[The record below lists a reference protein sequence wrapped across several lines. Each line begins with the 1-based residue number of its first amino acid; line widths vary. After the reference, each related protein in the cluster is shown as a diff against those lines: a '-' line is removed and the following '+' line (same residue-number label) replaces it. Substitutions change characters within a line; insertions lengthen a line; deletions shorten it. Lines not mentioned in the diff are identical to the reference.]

1 MSTIS
6 QKILASHSDKEKVE
20 PGEIVKARVDLAMMP
35 ALTAVLAFRAMEDIG
50 VSKVWDPEKEY
61 PVIHGLGRTLEL
73 NVEGATVEMAD
84 ELPVGAIIQLELA
97 MGEVITPLKGEVK
110 NIQPSESGLYRIGI
124 EFLKPST
131 VHLE

>member
-1 MSTIS
+1 
-6 QKILASHSDKEKVE
+6 
-20 PGEIVKARVDLAMMP
+20 
-35 ALTAVLAFRAMEDIG
+35 MEDKSERRKAVRVFSLNFINL
-50 VSKVWDPEKEY
+50 DPEKEY

-73 NVEGATVEMAD
+73 NLEGATVEMAD

-110 NIQPSESGLYRIGI
+110 NIQPSESGLYRVGI